1 MARYRAE
8 RRRVPD
14 NGAPIAKRRQ
24 TVRSGG
30 PLLPDRQRRP
40 HVRPGEILA
49 HKQ

>member
-14 NGAPIAKRRQ
+14 DGAAIAKRRQ
-24 TVRSGG
+24 PVRSDD

-49 HKQ
+49 HEQ